1 VDKKEVHNKE
11 VKLATAYLL
20 NAVIP
25 KFARKL
31 NHGIIKIKN
40 GVELIEHLHKD
51 GINIRHLGIHLLY
64 NIIIILFY
72 ITIFFIRYLG
82 KLVLYLTDER
92 YIRIVLLEM
101 VARVLKNELR
111 SQFRSKLEETHVNS
125 LDESYAIVVDLLNL
139 ALGTGPA
146 SDKFWEYS
154 VYPKLIQQFPSA
166 HFLETTTM
174 KGSHINTNNKD
185 RRLSTPAQGGIGSSS
200 SGLQRKLKDL
210 DVRKREAVL
219 LEKTKK
225 LRKSLPL
232 SHIDIRES
240 IDNDALLQR
249 FLVLT
254 GVRLSADFFNG
265 PKKDRVLVYTDIE
278 ALEPTVSSMNVVH
291 HAEGMQ
297 RPPNQNY
304 LDSENENSI
313 RHSVA
318 YDG

>member
-1 VDKKEVHNKE
+1 
-11 VKLATAYLL
+11 
-20 NAVIP
+20 
-25 KFARKL
+25 
-31 NHGIIKIKN
+31 
-40 GVELIEHLHKD
+40 
-51 GINIRHLGIHLLY
+51 
-64 NIIIILFY
+64 
-72 ITIFFIRYLG
+72 
-82 KLVLYLTDER
+82 VLYFTDER

-139 ALGTGPA
+139 AIGTAPA
-146 SDKFWEYS
+146 SDKFWESS
-154 VYPKLIQQFPSA
+154 VYPKLLQQFPSG

-174 KGSHINTNNKD
+174 KGSHIKTNNSNNINNKD

-232 SHIDIRES
+232 SHTDIRES

-291 HAEGMQ
+291 HAEGKQ
-297 RPPNQNY
+297 LAPHN
-304 LDSENENSI
+304 
-313 RHSVA
+313 
-318 YDG
+318 